1 MWTKEFWIQVAER
14 AIKTFAQVMLGFLVV
29 GQSGV
34 LNVDWANTLSVA
46 TVAAFASVLMSLVG
60 EGIGDKGTPS
70 VVKVVKVDTTD

>member
-1 MWTKEFWIQVAER
+1 MWTKEFWIQAAER

-34 LNVDWANTLSVA
+34 LSVDWANTLSVA
-46 TVAAFASVLMSLVG
+46 AVAAFASILMSLVG

>member
-1 MWTKEFWIQVAER
+1 MWTKEFWIQAAER

-34 LNVDWANTLSVA
+34 LSVDWANTLSVSA
-46 TVAAFASVLMSLVG
+46 VAAFASVLMSLVG

-70 VVKVVKVDTTD
+70 IVRVAPKE

>member
-1 MWTKEFWIQVAER
+1 MWTKEFWIQAAER

-34 LNVDWANTLSVA
+34 LNVDWANTLSVSA
-46 TVAAFASVLMSLVG
+46 VAAFASILMSLIG